1 MKEKEVLVK
10 MAEEQLKIIE
20 GLKKIT
26 QNINL
31 SMLEAEDIM
40 REIMSGKVQ
49 DVQLGAFLTALSMKG
64 ETIEEITGF
73 ARIMREFANRIN
85 PKVAGDLLDT
95 CGTGG
100 DKIKTFNIST
110 ISALV
115 LTGAGIPVAKHGNRA
130 VTSKCGSADLLEGL
144 GVKIDLSPEEV
155 QKCIEKVGIG
165 FMFAP
170 LFHPAMKYAM
180 PTRRALKLR
189 TVFNILGPLTNP
201 ANARCHVLG
210 VFQKDLASVMAKVLN
225 GLEAK
230 YVYTVHNSCG
240 IDEVAPVGINYI
252 NELNNGRID
261 SYALTNQDFG
271 IPDCTI
277 NDLLAGNLEEN
288 LKIAVNILKNNIK
301 GSKYNT
307 VLMNAALALK
317 SVNKAADIKEGIE
330 IAKNVI
336 ESGRAFEKLK
346 QFIEV
351 SGGNL
356 DKLMSI

>member
-1 MKEKEVLVK
+1 MTEEKIVD
-10 MAEEQLKIIE
+10 

-26 QNINL
+26 KKVSL
-31 SMLEAEDIM
+31 TSKEAENIM

-49 DVQLGAFLTALSMKG
+49 DAQLGAFLTGLAMKG
-64 ETIEEITGF
+64 ESIEEITGF
-73 ARIMREFANRIN
+73 ALIMREFANRIDPN
-85 PKVAGDLLDT
+85 VEGDLLDT

-115 LTGAGIPVAKHGNRA
+115 LAGVGIPVAKHGNRA

-144 GVKIDLSPEEV
+144 GVKIDLPPEEV
-155 QKCIEKVGIG
+155 KTCIEKVGIG

-201 ANARCHVLG
+201 ANAKCHVLG
-210 VFQKDLASVMAKVLN
+210 VFQKDLTPVMAKVLN
-225 GLEAK
+225 DLGAK
-230 YVYTVHNSCG
+230 HVFTVHNSCG

-252 NELNNGRID
+252 TEVNNGKIE
-261 SYALTNQDFG
+261 SYAITNEDFG
-271 IPDCTI
+271 IPDGSLKDI
-277 NDLLAGNLEEN
+277 LAGNLEEN
-288 LKIAVNILKNNIK
+288 LKIAVNILKNKVIDT
-301 GSKYNT
+301 KYNT

-317 SVNKAADIKEGIE
+317 SVNKASDIKEGIE
-330 IAKNVI
+330 IAKNAI
-336 ESGRAFEKLK
+336 ESGSVFEKLK

-351 SGGNL
+351 SGGNQ
-356 DKLMSI
+356 DKLMSLL